1 MCTKKVEVSVPVRL
15 VPVEEWE
22 NSRNE
27 IKEQGRMIATLKR
40 EQGEI
45 LGLES
50 GREVLPSILCSKE
63 GPGGIETQ
71 LAAVMLD
78 VNGDKGWKLSKK
90 VELVEDINNVL
101 AKLELIDLL
110 YPQLPIIL
118 GAVLEEKGLAQYSIG
133 EFWLL
138 YGKFEE
144 RTKNE
149 PGKTDD
155 KIRKRLEESGRT
167 DETNTKFYKLKKDV
181 IPETNEIIEKPQP
194 LPYVVRNILGHI
206 GTDKAGNTL
215 NSDELKN
222 AIQLLNELLAPP
234 TPEADDA

>member
-27 IKEQGRMIATLKR
+27 IKEQSRMIATLKR

-50 GREVLPSILCSKE
+50 GREVLPGILCSKE

-90 VELVEDINNVL
+90 VELVEL
-101 AKLELIDLL
+101 
-110 YPQLPIIL
+110 
-118 GAVLEEKGLAQYSIG
+118 
-133 EFWLL
+133 
-138 YGKFEE
+138 
-144 RTKNE
+144 
-149 PGKTDD
+149 
-155 KIRKRLEESGRT
+155 
-167 DETNTKFYKLKKDV
+167 
-181 IPETNEIIEKPQP
+181 
-194 LPYVVRNILGHI
+194 
-206 GTDKAGNTL
+206 
-215 NSDELKN
+215 
-222 AIQLLNELLAPP
+222 
-234 TPEADDA
+234 